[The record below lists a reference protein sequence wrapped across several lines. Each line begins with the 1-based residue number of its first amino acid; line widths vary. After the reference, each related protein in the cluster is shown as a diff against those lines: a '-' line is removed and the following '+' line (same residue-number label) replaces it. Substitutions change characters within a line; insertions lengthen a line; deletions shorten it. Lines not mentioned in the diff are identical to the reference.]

1 MPRGP
6 HRTLRQS
13 AIAASGLALPAIG
26 LTTVLGLLAASPGC
40 TTGPSSEELDQ
51 WLEEARAADEAAL
64 AAHGDDDERAR
75 WSLTVM
81 SPGGASTEIRWPDLE
96 RMADTIVDTD
106 LPPEGDVSR
115 HARFRV
121 ATLEELLDRVG
132 GTEGHH
138 DVTLVAY
145 DGFRATIDVADLE
158 AHPIGLAVE
167 ADGHPI
173 DRASGGPLFTVFP
186 ISETPSLL
194 DRYSS
199 SWWVFYV
206 THVLIDTPP
215 ARVRIVDHRPNRDAS
230 PHAIDGPLLASLPRN
245 RVTMSVGY
253 RNGWPSE
260 PVVLEGVL
268 VRELL
273 EARDL
278 VLEPGDVVRFLS
290 IAPLTRSD
298 SRPTVLTAD
307 DVMLRPTLLA
317 MQWAP
322 ESAADDPGSTVPITA
337 RLGGPLTLATP
348 SEVQAR
354 LGDRVWLTHV
364 DEIVIEHPS
373 EGATD
378 AVAPPSTTEAA
389 R

>member
-1 MPRGP
+1 MIVVG
-6 HRTLRQS
+6 
-13 AIAASGLALPAIG
+13 AVSGC
-26 LTTVLGLLAASPGC
+26 SR
-40 TTGPSSEELDQ
+40 GPSSEQLDE
-51 WLEEARAADEAAL
+51 WLAEARAADESAI
-64 AAHGDDDERAR
+64 AAHGDDDERQH
-75 WSLTVM
+75 WTLTVL
-81 SPGGASTEIRWPDLE
+81 GAEGSRTELRWPDLD

-106 LPPEGDVSR
+106 LPPEGDVAR

-121 ATLEELLDRVG
+121 VTLDEILDRVG
-132 GTEGHH
+132 GSEGHRE
-138 DVTLVAY
+138 VTLLAH

-173 DRASGGPLFTVFP
+173 ERASGGPLFTVFP

-206 THVLIDTPP
+206 THVIVDTPAP
-215 ARVRIVDHRPNRDAS
+215 RVRIVDRRPNRDPS
-230 PHAIDGPLLASLPRN
+230 PHVIEHGVIDTLPRN

-253 RNGWPSE
+253 RTGWPSE
-260 PVVLEGVL
+260 SVALEGVL

-278 VLEPGDVVRFLS
+278 LLEAGDTVRFLS
-290 IAPLTRSD
+290 VAPLTRGD
-298 SRPTVLTAD
+298 ARPTILTAD

-317 MQWAP
+317 THWAS
-322 ESAADDPGSTVPITA
+322 EGAADEPGAMLSIDA

-348 SEVQAR
+348 AEVQAR

-364 DEIVIEHPS
+364 DEIVIEHPT
-373 EGATD
+373 EGAPAAAGTTD
-378 AVAPPSTTEAA
+378 GESP
-389 R
+389 